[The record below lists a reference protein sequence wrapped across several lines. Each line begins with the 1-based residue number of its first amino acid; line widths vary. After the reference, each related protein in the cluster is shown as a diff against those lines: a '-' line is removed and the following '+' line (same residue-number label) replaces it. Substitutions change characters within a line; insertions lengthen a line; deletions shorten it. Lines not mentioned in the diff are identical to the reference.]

1 MTIHQHRTWTEDRA
15 NQAAKLWL
23 DGLGATTI
31 AEILGNTSRN
41 AIIGKMHRMGLGGTG
56 RTICHD
62 APKPEPKP
70 RKPRTNKTYPSRP
83 KAPEVPIPQPAKR
96 ELVFEPP
103 IYATGERITVMDLVP
118 RACRWPIGDPGS
130 EGFSFCGRYSEP
142 CIPYCAAHMRIAYQ
156 PAVKKR
162 RRAVVHGRK
171 AVAA

>member
-56 RTICHD
+56 RTICQD

-70 RKPRTNKTYPSRP
+70 RKPRAKKTYPSRP
-83 KAPEVPIPQPAKR
+83 KAPEVPIPRVSKIARAFIPP
-96 ELVFEPP
+96 VFAP
-103 IYATGERITVMDLVP
+103 GERVTVMDLVP
-118 RACRWPIGDPGS
+118 GVCRWPYGDPRD
-130 EGFSFCGRYSEP
+130 EHFSFCGHTSAEGSS
-142 CIPYCAAHMRIAYQ
+142 YCTAHSRIAYM
-156 PAVKKR
+156 PVERRKR
-162 RRAVVHGRK
+162 GRK
-171 AVAA
+171 LADG